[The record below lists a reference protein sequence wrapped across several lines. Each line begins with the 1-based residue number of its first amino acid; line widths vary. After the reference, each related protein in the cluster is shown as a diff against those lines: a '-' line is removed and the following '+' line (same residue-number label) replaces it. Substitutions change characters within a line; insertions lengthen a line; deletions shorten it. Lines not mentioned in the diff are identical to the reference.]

1 MQTARTKWAECTA
14 TLIKTARLEHTSD
27 SCFGVSI
34 LLCWSG
40 GGLRNAHTVTV
51 GKSLGHTC
59 LVAMW
64 LCGCVAALLCSVLS
78 RWTSTLLNQPW
89 PHNLVILSCDS
100 YPLYCSC
107 LLTPQHPPC
116 PRPWRLRSVRFFPPL
131 GSLRLLWD
139 LLPQLNHFWV
149 VLMCLCASSPLWN
162 EGVSC
167 TDLTG
172 SLWVLV
178 DYVRLQGK
186 AEHRGPSYKPPS
198 LLPQGHPTCISH
210 SATFTPLCPCRL
222 CLSHSCCSFHC
233 Y

>member
-1 MQTARTKWAECTA
+1 MGRTHSHANKDSQTWTRQRLLLWGEHPAVLEWGRTEERPHCHCWQV
-14 TLIKTARLEHTSD
+14 
-27 SCFGVSI
+27 FGSHLPCGCV
-34 LLCWSG
+34 
-40 GGLRNAHTVTV
+40 VV
-51 GKSLGHTC
+51 
-59 LVAMW
+59 W
-64 LCGCVAALLCSVLS
+64 LCGRASVLCPFQMNLHPIE
-78 RWTSTLLNQPW
+78 STMAPW
-89 PHNLVILSCDS
+89 PCHSLVCQLPTVLLVSSDTPTSSMSPSMKIAFSEVF
-100 YPLYCSC
+100 PL
-107 LLTPQHPPC
+107 
-116 PRPWRLRSVRFFPPL
+116 L